1 MIIEKTDNVEDLW
14 DLLLLAD
21 PSMEAIAEYIGDSEV
36 FTATEAGEVC
46 GVCVLKQQGE
56 QEYEIMNIAV
66 PPAWQG
72 RGTGMRLLEHTKAHV
87 GGRGGIELK
96 ICTGNTST
104 DQIRLYEKAG
114 FTRVGVVPGYFTK
127 KYPEPIDENGELC
140 EDLVVLR
147 QFIE

>member
-1 MIIEKTDNVEDLW
+1 MNIEKTQDTEGLW

-21 PSMEAIAEYIGDSEV
+21 PSVEAIEEYLADSEV
-36 FTATEAGEVC
+36 FTATESGEVC
-46 GVCVLKQQGE
+46 GVCVLKQQKE

-66 PPAWQG
+66 PPDKEG
-72 RGTGMRLLEHTKAHV
+72 RGIGMRLLEHVKAHLS
-87 GGRGGIELK
+87 GRDGIELK

-114 FTRVGVVPGYFTK
+114 FTRIGIVPGYFAK